1 LERRIGGIWLGRQS
15 FAGAYALQR
24 QLCAWRRAGAI
35 GDVALLLEHEPVIT
49 LGRGSRPEHVLL
61 SAGELRSRGLEL
73 VQTDRGG
80 DVTLHA
86 PGQLVCYPI
95 IDLSPDRR
103 DVRRYV
109 RGLAEAM
116 RLLAG
121 EYGVAA
127 GTVDGLVGL
136 WVDPTRP
143 DRWEGTARAAQ
154 LRKLGAIGV
163 RISRWVT
170 MHGFAFN
177 LCNDL
182 ELFSLIVPCGIRE
195 HGVASIQTLTGRA
208 IAPPHAAQSALA
220 RLAQAL
226 DVGCGPLEDRS
237 RERLQTAAT
246 AGESAAGSAP
256 HRPTP
261 TSPHA

>member
-1 LERRIGGIWLGRQS
+1 LGRRIGGIWLGRRH
-15 FAGAYALQR
+15 FAGAYALQQ
-24 QLCAWRRAGAI
+24 QLHARRRAGAI

-49 LGRGSRPEHVLL
+49 LGRGSQQEHVLL
-61 SAGELRSRGLEL
+61 SASALRSRGLEL
-73 VQTDRGG
+73 IQTDRGG

-116 RLLAG
+116 RLLARQWDVG
-121 EYGVAA
+121 A

-136 WVDPTRP
+136 WVDSARP
-143 DRWEGTARAAQ
+143 DRWQGAAGATE

-177 LCNDL
+177 LSNDL

-208 IAPPHAAQSALA
+208 IAPRQAAQSALGC
-220 RLAQAL
+220 LAQVLEAQ
-226 DVGCGPLEDRS
+226 CGPLEDRS
-237 RERLQTAAT
+237 QEALE
-246 AGESAAGSAP
+246 GVAP
-256 HRPTP
+256 TL
-261 TSPHA
+261 SG